1 MLCTFNGNTFD
12 ELPNLLRDGAVGTLV
27 SPKTKESRIV
37 FKHERRWYAVTEPPY
52 MEDITDSIVRDREAT
67 LSLSS
72 SIIHSRLAEGSSS
85 NEAHNT
91 PPVGTQPFMRLVAS
105 RPFLRPKTCISI
117 I

>member
-37 FKHERRWYAVTEPPY
+37 FKHERRWYAVTEPPH
-52 MEDITDSIVRDREAT
+52 MEDITDSIVRDRGQR
-67 LSLSS
+67 LSS

-91 PPVGTQPFMRLVAS
+91 PPGGTQPS
-105 RPFLRPKTCISI
+105 T
-117 I
+117 